1 MKNLKNEFREWV
13 FEKLLRLIFKFSNSH
28 TLVKFVRIPKGVNI
42 YYDIQIKSVF
52 KENPQLEL
60 HLSEYLEK
68 YVMKNSVENPSSKED
83 LIKGAWVEESEG
95 SINKATINYVV
106 TKELFKIRSKV
117 MNLTVKQWNIVNSK
131 NISSVS
137 ETGYIFTTIK
147 NFYDVV
153 GFSGGM
159 FLTSLCNEE
168 EKRFIRLFYEYG
180 ISRQN

>member
-28 TLVKFVRIPKGVNI
+28 ILVKFVRIPKGVNI

-52 KENPQLEL
+52 RENPQLEL

-68 YVMKNSVENPSSKED
+68 YVMKNSVKKPSSKED

-95 SINKATINYVV
+95 
-106 TKELFKIRSKV
+106 
-117 MNLTVKQWNIVNSK
+117 LTN
-131 NISSVS
+131 
-137 ETGYIFTTIK
+137 
-147 NFYDVV
+147 
-153 GFSGGM
+153 
-159 FLTSLCNEE
+159 
-168 EKRFIRLFYEYG
+168 G